1 MQGEQALALPQLDS
15 ETIWLSMSAS
25 EQHDYD
31 QAKALDS
38 GSTRYTTARAMG
50 TTVWS
55 TTMILH
61 RRIAVL
67 SQAKSKLD
75 ALVADITQLRSGE
88 PHLHAVV
95 FTQNRLTHSAVC
107 ERLRGVGFTVYE
119 LKGNTPVNKRHQAIR
134 EFQQSSPQ
142 PKVFVLTMKAGN
154 CGITLT
160 AASRVYLMEPC
171 IDPAHEVQAA
181 GRIHRYDPFA
191 SWRCCCGP
199 GR

>member
-1 MQGEQALALPQLDS
+1 
-15 ETIWLSMSAS
+15 
-25 EQHDYD
+25 
-31 QAKALDS
+31 
-38 GSTRYTTARAMG
+38 
-50 TTVWS
+50 
-55 TTMILH
+55 MILH

-75 ALVADITQLRSGE
+75 ALVADITQLRSRE

-107 ERLRGVGFTVYE
+107 ERLRGVSFKVYE

-134 EFQQSSPQ
+134 EFQQSSPE

-191 SWRCCCGP
+191 SWRFWCEP